1 MIMDINVRLMAN
13 TLYLVIKVY
22 LILMYIT
29 LFYEID
35 MRILH

>member
-1 MIMDINVRLMAN
+1 MDINVRLMAN